1 MYTVIWQTV
10 AENELAELWLAA
22 SDRRAITLAASTL
35 DAALSVR
42 PLRLGESRASSV
54 QRIVYQAPLGIE
66 FEVVEDDKRVIVQGV
81 FSIG

>member
-1 MYTVIWQTV
+1 MYTVIWQKV

-22 SDRRAITLAASTL
+22 SDRRAVTRAASTI